1 MTGRDSALSAAGL
14 IIGGALLAK
23 GLKSRRA
30 FAFEERVVLITGG
43 SRGLGLLLAREI
55 GGQGARVVI
64 VARDEAELARAQEDL
79 GARGITVSTIVAD
92 IATVPEAQR
101 IVADVLDRYGRL
113 DVLINNAGV
122 ISVGPLE
129 HMTVSD
135 FEESLSVHFWGP
147 FHAIRAAIPHMRQA
161 GGGRIVNI
169 SSIGGKVGV
178 PHLVPYCTGK
188 FALTGFST
196 AARGELARDG
206 ILVTTVSPGL
216 MRTGSPF
223 NAWFKG
229 QHRQEFAWFA
239 IADSL
244 PVLSIEGRRAAL
256 QIVEAIRHGDAEL
269 IVSWP
274 ARLAI
279 AASAVAPNAFAWA
292 MRLASRLLPSSTN
305 GMGNVAHSGWQSSSP
320 WAPSSLTR
328 LSERSAAE
336 NNELPPLTRVAAQ
349 SPP

>member
-1 MTGRDSALSAAGL
+1 MTGRHSAFTAAGL
-14 IIGGALLAK
+14 MIGGALLAK
-23 GLKSRRA
+23 GLRSRRA
-30 FAFEERVVLITGG
+30 LDLDGRVVLITGG

-55 GGQGARVVI
+55 GGQGARVIV
-64 VARDEAELARAQEDL
+64 VARDEAELERAQQDL
-79 GARGITVSTIVAD
+79 EARGIAASTIVAD
-92 IATVPEAQR
+92 VATAAEAQR
-101 IVADVLDRYGRL
+101 IVVDVLARYGRL

-129 HMTVSD
+129 HMTVGD

-147 FHAIRAAIPHMRQA
+147 FHAMRAAIPHMREA

-178 PHLVPYCTGK
+178 PHLASYCTGK

-196 AARGELARDG
+196 AARAELACDG
-206 ILVTTVSPGL
+206 VLVTTVSPGL

-229 QHRQEFAWFA
+229 QYRQEFTWFA

-244 PVLSIEGRRAAL
+244 PVLSIEGRRAAR
-256 QIVEAIRHGDAEL
+256 QIVDALRHGDAEL
-269 IVSWP
+269 VVSWP

-279 AASAVAPNAFAWA
+279 AASAVAPNMIGWA
-292 MRLASRLLPSSTN
+292 MGFANRLLPSSTN
-305 GMGNVAHSGWQSSSP
+305 GVGSNPHSGW
-320 WAPSSLTR
+320 
-328 LSERSAAE
+328 
-336 NNELPPLTRVAAQ
+336 
-349 SPP
+349 